1 MRRGRPGAKR
11 TDTLFPHTTLVR
23 SAGIVGVDGGV
34 EAGVE
39 HRPQGMV
46 GDGADDAEPDVRE
59 RADGEAHPFGRE
71 ARDERGV
78 FEAAVAMVDAVDL
91 QHVERFADVFGRA
104 FLACVRDE
112 FEPEAAG
119 AREDAR
125 EFRRRMTDFGRIEPD
140 AGDAVEPWQRFVE
153 RRFGLF
159 FAQMAEEAEDE
170 LRRDAV
176 AFARVVERSEE
187 HTSELQSLMRISYA
201 VFCLQKKT

>member
-1 MRRGRPGAKR
+1 MFFVFEGYGDHRDLNVLTHSFPTRRSS
-11 TDTLFPHTTLVR
+11 DL
-23 SAGIVGVDGGV
+23 
-34 EAGVE
+34 
-39 HRPQGMV
+39 GMV

-112 FEPEAAG
+112 FEPEA
-119 AREDAR
+119 
-125 EFRRRMTDFGRIEPD
+125 
-140 AGDAVEPWQRFVE
+140 
-153 RRFGLF
+153 
-159 FAQMAEEAEDE
+159 
-170 LRRDAV
+170 
-176 AFARVVERSEE
+176 RSEE

-201 VFCLQKKT
+201 VFCLKTKTNT